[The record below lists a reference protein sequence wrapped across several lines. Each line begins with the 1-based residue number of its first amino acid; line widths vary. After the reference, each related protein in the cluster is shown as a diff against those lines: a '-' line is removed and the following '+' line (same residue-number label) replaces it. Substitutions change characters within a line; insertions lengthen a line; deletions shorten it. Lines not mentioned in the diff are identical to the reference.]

1 MYSLFTSDSSKLYIH
16 TMNDSLCTHN
26 EKREVEEQSLLN
38 ITGFIKTQTY
48 LHSLFLIYNYIDCA
62 LN

>member
-1 MYSLFTSDSSKLYIH
+1 
-16 TMNDSLCTHN
+16 MNDSLCTHN